1 MGEATAEQSDRM
13 CSSFSCLLCGN
24 GSESA
29 MKFIPNHL
37 GVISCQK
44 RWRQTGN
51 RNATKCFLCKTYS
64 ANGVQLTN
72 IQVRPAGQTFNACHI
87 SVTSYQLPKDVYIYY
102 WTKCLYLLQLLHFVD
117 WDTCY
122 WDMTG
127 KIFFLMD
134 WIGWILSLLNSCN
147 DIL

>member
-24 GSESA
+24 GNASA

-72 IQVRPAGQTFNACHI
+72 IQVRTAGQTFNACHF
-87 SVTSYQLPKDVYIYY
+87 SVTNFSAPKR
-102 WTKCLYLLQLLHFVD
+102 CLYLLLNKMFVFVTTFKTF
-117 WDTCY
+117 WNETHVAE
-122 WDMTG
+122 
-127 KIFFLMD
+127 I
-134 WIGWILSLLNSCN
+134 
-147 DIL
+147 

>member
-87 SVTSYQLPKDVYIYY
+87 SVTSVSAPKR
-102 WTKCLYLLQLLHFVD
+102 CLY
-117 WDTCY
+117 W
-122 WDMTG
+122 
-127 KIFFLMD
+127 
-134 WIGWILSLLNSCN
+134 LLNKMFVFVTTLKLSEMRHMLLRYDRHN
-147 DIL
+147 FFSYGLNWLNFKSVELM